1 MIKEVTVCTAVMVVY
16 SVLSAEAV
24 GSADPVEVA
33 FGPSGDLVVVS
44 GGTRL
49 DDSVVT
55 VLNVV
60 IDAPG
65 WFQEVE

>member
-1 MIKEVTVCTAVMVVY
+1 MIKEVTVCTAVTVVY

-24 GSADPVEVA
+24 GSIDPVEVT
-33 FGPSGDLVVVS
+33 FGPLGDLIVVS
-44 GGTRL
+44 GGSRL
-49 DDSVVT
+49 DDWVIA
-55 VLNVV
+55 VLSVV